1 LPGWRIRE
9 HFSYVMT
16 WGLRIPCRLAAL
28 GFLSGACAVAE
39 DGRLATPAATT
50 NNATLV
56 EFRGQLLPVQEPV
69 TNATFRTDSGANY
82 TLISNRLSSAL
93 FLDTNLQSRTLLLG
107 GRVLP
112 GKKAFEVTRNFRSI
126 RGGRPHELYYY
137 CDICAIKG
145 IEPGPCMCCREPVVL
160 VEEPVE
166 QVK

>member
-1 LPGWRIRE
+1 
-9 HFSYVMT
+9 MT
-16 WGLRIPCRLAAL
+16 WGLRIACRLAAL
-28 GFLSGACAVAE
+28 AFLSGAGVVAE
-39 DGRLATPAATT
+39 DGRIATAATTT

-56 EFRGQLLPVQEPV
+56 EFRGQLLPSKEPV
-69 TNATFRTDSGANY
+69 TNATFRTESGANY

-112 GKKAFEVTRNFRSI
+112 DKTAFEVTRNFRSI

-160 VEEPVE
+160 LEEPVAA
-166 QVK
+166 VR